1 MNSGDA
7 EDPRADLKKPFL
19 HTGSWYR
26 MNPTASGTGK
36 DPMTSGSTIFL
47 GSRQSSIF
55 GSVTNLR
62 DSAVSI
68 VFCVLVVALGPIQYG
83 FTCGYSSPTQS
94 AIIKDLDLEVSEFSM
109 FGSFANV
116 GAMVGAIASGQISE
130 YIGRKRSLMIAV
142 IPNVIGWLVISF
154 SKNVSFLYM
163 GRLLDGFGVGTISYT
178 RDRIKAQARMK
189 QLADGHRS
197 ERKFGVGD
205 WVWLKL
211 QPYRQMSV
219 QQRAN
224 QKLAHKYSSPFQL
237 KEFRGT
243 LPIAIHIPKW
253 LQGRP
258 ADQILQ
264 PAAILDRRTVKF
276 QNGAQVQYL
285 IQWEGFAEFEATW
298 EPALAFEAKYPDFV
312 IPGVNN

>member
-178 RDRIKAQARMK
+178 CFLLILHNYHIIPIISFVRFSAQIFASSIFI
-189 QLADGHRS
+189 A
-197 ERKFGVGD
+197 
-205 WVWLKL
+205 
-211 QPYRQMSV
+211 MSGI
-219 QQRAN
+219 
-224 QKLAHKYSSPFQL
+224 SD
-237 KEFRGT
+237 E
-243 LPIAIHIPKW
+243 
-253 LQGRP
+253 
-258 ADQILQ
+258 D
-264 PAAILDRRTVKF
+264 D
-276 QNGAQVQYL
+276 
-285 IQWEGFAEFEATW
+285 
-298 EPALAFEAKYPDFV
+298 
-312 IPGVNN
+312 